1 MKHKHNILV
10 MSAAMAVAPFALSAQ
25 TDVQADEAQDS
36 AYMVNTA
43 FRSVAQND
51 LLGGVSVVNVEEM
64 LKTNYTQGSL
74 DNMESLANGWNG
86 TSLWGM
92 DADNNRGYLVLID
105 GIPRDIAN
113 VKPTEIEQITFIKGA
128 NALVLYGSRAAKGV
142 ILVTTK
148 RGQIRDDLKIDV
160 NVNGGLDVIKRLP
173 EYLNAA
179 DYMTYYNQACDN
191 DGKKHKY
198 SDELIEKNASG
209 VNPYHY
215 PDIDYFS
222 SDYIKKVRSKEEVV
236 LELSGGSRRARL
248 YGNINAQTE
257 GDFVKVA
264 DAKKNRTNRISFRG
278 NVDMNFNDYIS
289 GHVDAS
295 ATFSDAKHRQYSAN
309 PSDNMT
315 YWKMA
320 TTERPNFP
328 NNTAQLVPVSLI
340 TDPDALAL
348 INTSNNIY
356 DGYFLGGAS
365 DYSFKGT
372 NDDGTNKRTPMG
384 QIYAGGELV
393 YTARQ
398 FQFDGGLNFNLGKLL
413 EGLSLKTNFGMDFK
427 TSYNT
432 RFNPKYAVYAPK
444 WSDDEKII
452 GLTQI
457 GADENNGQK
466 SLYDSHDDRT
476 LALSFQFDYLR
487 SFGDHNVSVIALG
500 NGFQQTISG
509 TYHNTTNANLGFDL
523 SYNFAH
529 RYYAQV
535 AAAVVHSSK
544 LAPDHRNAL
553 SPSVTLGWNLAKES
567 FLDGSIFDDLTLSA
581 SASILNED
589 IDFYTKNEYGGVGTE
604 YYLYLGTWG
613 NKGSYGWGDSRSGD
627 MSQATGGENSNLEMI
642 KRKELSA
649 TLRTSLMD
657 GLVKAEFTYF
667 KNLMDGYLITKTR
680 VWPSHMEGF
689 IAPLNNDIN
698 ARQGF
703 DFAVNVNKQVSDFD
717 ISFGLVGTYYD
728 TKVIKKEQTELDVD
742 LQPQRDKEGHP
753 IDAIFGYKSNGYFTA
768 EEAQEANSNQS
779 VKVGGKLRAGDIK
792 YLDLSE
798 DGAGN
803 GVIDEDD
810 QVYLGKSGS
819 FGAPFVMG
827 VNLTV
832 KYKNFTFYALG
843 TGKYGANGM
852 KDNSYYRMKSN
863 DKYSV
868 IAKETWTED
877 NPNAKYPALTTGSA
891 ANNNVTSDFW
901 MYKKNAFYLSKIQIT
916 YDVPQELFGDSFIK
930 GMSAFVSGKD
940 LLTISKEKDVLE
952 TVIGDTPKTRFF
964 NIGVKATF

>member
-10 MSAAMAVAPFALSAQ
+10 LSAAMAVAPFALSAQ
-25 TDVQADEAQDS
+25 TETDEVQDS
-36 AYMVNTA
+36 VYMVKTA

-64 LKTNYTQGSL
+64 LKTNYTHGGL
-74 DNMESLANGWNG
+74 DNMEALANGWNG

-113 VKPTEIEQITFIKGA
+113 VKPTEIAQITFIKGA
-128 NALVLYGSRAAKGV
+128 NALVLYGSRGAKGA
-142 ILVTTK
+142 ILITTK
-148 RGQIRDDLKIDV
+148 RGQSREKLKIDV
-160 NVNGGLDVIKRLP
+160 NVNAGLDVIKRLP

-179 DYMTYYNQACDN
+179 DYMTYYNMARLN
-191 DGKKHKY
+191 DGKTITY
-198 SDELIEKNASG
+198 SDELIDKTASG

-222 SDYIKKVRSKEEVV
+222 SDYIKKTRSNEEVV
-236 LELSGGSRRARL
+236 LELSGGNKRARL

-257 GDFVKVA
+257 GDFVTVA
-264 DAKKNRTNRISFRG
+264 DAKENRTNRISFRG
-278 NVDMNFNDYIS
+278 NVDINFNDYIS
-289 GHVDAS
+289 GHVDAN
-295 ATFSDAKHRQYSAN
+295 ATFSDARHRQYSAS

-315 YWKMA
+315 YWNMA
-320 TTERPNFP
+320 STERPNFP
-328 NNTAQLVPVSLI
+328 NETAQLVPVSLI
-340 TDPDALAL
+340 EDEEALEL
-348 INTSNNIY
+348 IKTSNNIY
-356 DGYFLGGAS
+356 DGYFLAGKS

-398 FQFDGGLNFNLGKLL
+398 FQFDGGLDFNLSKVLD
-413 EGLSLKTNFGMDFK
+413 GLWLKTNFGMDFK

-432 RFNPKYAVYAPK
+432 RFNPKYAVYFPK

-457 GADENNGQK
+457 GADEDNGQK
-466 SLYDSHDDRT
+466 SLYDTHDDRT
-476 LALSFQFDYLR
+476 LALSFQFDYNH
-487 SFGDHNVSVIALG
+487 SFDDHNVSVLALG

-509 TYHNTTNANLGFDL
+509 TYHNRTNANLGFDV

-529 RYYAQV
+529 RYYATV
-535 AAAVVHSSK
+535 AAAVAHSAK
-544 LAPDHRNAL
+544 LAPGHRNAL

-567 FLDGSIFDDLTLSA
+567 FLDGSIFDDLTISA

-589 IDFYTKNEYGGVGTE
+589 WDLYTKNDNGTVKAEYF
-604 YYLYLGTWG
+604 LYLGTWG
-613 NKGSYGWGDSRSGD
+613 NSGNYGWGDSRSGD
-627 MSQATGGENSNLEMI
+627 MSKATGAENENIEMI

-667 KNLMDGYLITKTR
+667 KNNMDGYLITKTR
-680 VWPSHMEGF
+680 MWPSHMDGF
-689 IAPLNNDIN
+689 TAPLNNDIN
-698 ARQGF
+698 GRQGF
-703 DFAVNVNKQVSDFD
+703 DFALNVNKQVSDFD
-717 ISFGLVGTYYD
+717 ISVGLVGTYYD
-728 TKVIKKEQTELDVD
+728 TKVIKREQTDLDVE
-742 LQPQRDKEGHP
+742 LQPQRDREGRP
-753 IDAIFGYKSNGYFTA
+753 IDAIFGYKNAGYYTA
-768 EEAQEANSNQS
+768 DEAAEANDSKT
-779 VKVGGKLRAGDIK
+779 VKVGGKVRAGDIK
-792 YLDLSE
+792 YQDLSE

-803 GVIDEDD
+803 GMLDEDD
-810 QVYLGKSGS
+810 QVYLGKDGR

-843 TGKYGANGM
+843 TGKYGANGQ
-852 KDNSYYRMKSN
+852 KNNAYYQLKNN

-868 IAKETWTED
+868 IAKDTWTED
-877 NPNAKYPALTTGSA
+877 NPNAKYPALSSGSA
-891 ANNNVTSDFW
+891 ANNYVTSDFW
-901 MYKKNAFYLSKIQIT
+901 MYKKNAFYLSKVQIT
-916 YDVPQELFGDSFIK
+916 YDFPQEMFGDSFVK

-940 LLTISKEKDVLE
+940 LLTISKERDVLE

>member
-10 MSAAMAVAPFALSAQ
+10 MSAAMAVAPLALSAQ
-25 TDVQADEAQDS
+25 TDDGALEDS
-36 AYMVNTA
+36 VYMVKTA
-43 FRSVAQND
+43 FRSVAQDD
-51 LLGGVSVVNVEEM
+51 LLGGVSVVDVEEM
-64 LKTNYTQGSL
+64 LKKNYTQGSL
-74 DNMESLANGWNG
+74 DNMEALANGWNG
-86 TSLWGM
+86 KSLWGM

-105 GIPRDIAN
+105 GVPRDIAN
-113 VKPTEIEQITFIKGA
+113 VKPTEIAQITFIKGA
-128 NALVLYGSRAAKGV
+128 NALVLYGSRAAKGA

-148 RGQIRDDLKIDV
+148 RGQSREKLKIDV
-160 NVNGGLDVIKRLP
+160 NVNAGLDVIKRLP
-173 EYLNAA
+173 EYLNAT
-179 DYMTYYNQACDN
+179 DYMTYYNIACDN
-191 DGKKHKY
+191 DGKKHTY
-198 SDELIEKNASG
+198 SDELIEKTASG

-215 PDIDYFS
+215 PDIDYYS
-222 SDYIKKVRSKEEVV
+222 SEYIKKVRNKEEVV
-236 LELSGGSRRARL
+236 LELSGGNSRARL
-248 YGNINAQTE
+248 YGNINAQTA
-257 GDFVKVA
+257 GDFVTVA

-295 ATFSDAKHRQYSAN
+295 ATFQDEKHRQYSAN

-320 TTERPNFP
+320 STERPNFP
-328 NNTAQLVPVSLI
+328 KNTAQLVPISLI
-340 TDPDALAL
+340 TDDDALAL
-348 INTSNNIY
+348 INTSNNIF

-393 YTARQ
+393 YTSRQ
-398 FQFDGGLNFNLGKLL
+398 FQFDGGLDFNLSKVLD
-413 EGLSLKTNFGMDFK
+413 GLWLKTNFGMDFK

-444 WSDDEKII
+444 WSEDEKII

-457 GADENNGQK
+457 GADEDNGQK
-466 SLYDSHDDRT
+466 NLYDTHDDRT
-476 LALSFQFDYLR
+476 LALSFQFDYNH

-509 TYHNTTNANLGFDL
+509 TYHNNTNANLGFDF

-529 RYYAQV
+529 RYYATV
-535 AAAVVHSSK
+535 AAAVAHSPK
-544 LAPDHRNAL
+544 LAPGHRNAL

-589 IDFYTKNEYGGVGTE
+589 WDLYTKKDNGTVDAE
-604 YYLYLGTWG
+604 YYLYLGNWG
-613 NKGSYGWGDSRSGD
+613 NNGSYGWGDSRSGD
-627 MSQATGGENSNLEMI
+627 MSQATGAENTNIEMI
-642 KRKELSA
+642 KRKEISA

-657 GLVKAEFTYF
+657 GLVKAEFTFF
-667 KNLMDGYLITKTR
+667 KNLMDGYLIKETR
-680 VWPSHMEGF
+680 MWPSHMNGF
-689 IAPLNNDIN
+689 NAPLNNN
-698 ARQGF
+698 VNERHGF

-717 ISFGLVGTYYD
+717 ISVGLVGTYYD
-728 TKVIKKEQTELDVD
+728 SKVVTMEQTSLDP

-753 IDAIFGYKSNGYFTA
+753 IDAIFGYKNTGYYTA
-768 EEAQEANSNQS
+768 DEAAEANESKN

-798 DGAGN
+798 GGEGN

-810 QVYLGKSGS
+810 QMYLGKDGRYGS
-819 FGAPFVMG
+819 PFVMG

-832 KYKNFTFYALG
+832 KYKNFTFFVLG
-843 TGKYGANGM
+843 NGKCGSYGQKN
-852 KDNSYYRMKSN
+852 NSYYQLKSN

-877 NPNAKYPALTTGSA
+877 NPNAKYPALSTGSA
-891 ANNNVTSDFW
+891 ANNYVTSDFW
-901 MYKKNAFYLSKIQIT
+901 LYKNNAFYLSKVQIT
-916 YDVPQELFGDSFIK
+916 YDFPQEMFGDSFVK

-940 LLTISKEKDVLE
+940 LLTISKESKLME
-952 TVIGDTPKTRFF
+952 TSIGDTPKTRFF